1 MVIII
6 GFMSLL
12 LPPFGAFIGKWLSI
26 ETLGNY
32 ATDARLL
39 GAFTLVAVA
48 CGGALLT
55 LLYFKVIG
63 ILINRSGEKDHIQF
77 EKTGTIYA
85 GTMYVLL
92 ALTGLTVLGLPLL
105 LSGYFTPVAS
115 QLIQQPIV
123 VGIEGWNM
131 MIGTMQLPIVPL
143 VIAFL
148 LLPATII
155 TALFI
160 RFKNVDR
167 AKEYMCGEKINYSFG
182 SFYFSTEVATP
193 YFYTIGVLFFIALIV
208 VAVL

>member
-1 MVIII
+1 
-6 GFMSLL
+6 
-12 LPPFGAFIGKWLSI
+12 
-26 ETLGNY
+26 
-32 ATDARLL
+32 
-39 GAFTLVAVA
+39 
-48 CGGALLT
+48 
-55 LLYFKVIG
+55 
-63 ILINRSGEKDHIQF
+63 
-77 EKTGTIYA
+77 
-85 GTMYVLL
+85 
-92 ALTGLTVLGLPLL
+92 
-105 LSGYFTPVAS
+105 
-115 QLIQQPIV
+115 
-123 VGIEGWNM
+123 
-131 MIGTMQLPIVPL
+131 MQLPIVPL